1 MNETTYIDE
10 NDENHKLIVKHDS
23 ANNTTTV
30 QMVEGNAV
38 SGQGNNTTNTG
49 NVAQGQ
55 GNSTSNTVDENR
67 INEIIR
73 DEESEIN
80 NAVGNEDAQVTI
92 VYNKYT
98 ENMNPA
104 DIPSELKNTIKN
116 ILNSKPAASTGT
128 SSNSGGKAKRSKKSA
143 KKGKK
148 SRGMKGKRGRRSAK
162 KGRK

>member
-1 MNETTYIDE
+1 MTQTTYVDE
-10 NDENHKLIVKHDS
+10 DDENHKLIVKHDS

-55 GNSTSNTVDENR
+55 VVTNDMKLDIDEKVANY
-67 INEIIR
+67 
-73 DEESEIN
+73 IN
-80 NAVGNEDAQVTI
+80 NTGLTGDISNDTEEIFKLLNIT
-92 VYNKYT
+92 NKDT
-98 ENMNPA
+98 
-104 DIPSELKNTIKN
+104 LKDDLIAKIREKIT
-116 ILNSKPAASTGT
+116 PASTGT
-128 SSNSGGKAKRSKKSA
+128 SSSSGGKAKRSKKSA